1 MTQPIKIASPKP
13 ILRIRIPKPLS
24 DDEILKSPLDSPAA
38 PQVLSLVPFAKF
50 LKERM
55 RFL

>member
-1 MTQPIKIASPKP
+1 MTQPMKIVTPKP
-13 ILRIRIPKPLS
+13 ILRIRIPQPLS
-24 DDEILKSPLDSPAA
+24 DKEILKSPVDSPAA